1 MNVLSYFHQEQA
13 YTILET
19 LVALTILFMTLIPFF
34 MILNNMLVSQN
45 NLKRTLAINLAER
58 ELEKCLITEDFTNS
72 EIQHTVS
79 GFNFLIRRNVKFQ
92 GKLVMIILEIRDKE
106 SEKSLIKLKTFRH
119 YEQLSHGKQ
128 IFSKE

>member
-34 MILNNMLVSQN
+34 MILNNMLMSQN

-119 YEQLSHGKQ
+119 YEQLSHSKQ

>member
-34 MILNNMLVSQN
+34 MILNNMLMSQN

-119 YEQLSHGKQ
+119 YEQLSHTRQ

>member
-34 MILNNMLVSQN
+34 MILNNMLMSQN

-106 SEKSLIKLKTFRH
+106 SENNLIKLKTFRH
-119 YEQLSHGKQ
+119 YEQLSHSKQ